1 MKQEEYGMW
10 LCSIEGIGST
20 AIRKLIDEF
29 GTPEEIYKKTEEQF
43 INSGVVSTREAK
55 MLINSKRQFRYRAM
69 REKIVSYNMQMASYF
84 SEQYPERLR
93 QIPDFPKKIYWK
105 GELPQEEVRIA
116 IVGARNCSHYGR
128 ETARR
133 FGRELAGEGIG
144 IISGMA
150 RGTDGW
156 AHQGALEGGGNTYA
170 VLGNSAEICYPKE
183 HRRLYDSILKQGG
196 ILSEYPPETPAMPGF
211 FPMRNRLI
219 SALSDGV
226 LVVEARQKSGSL
238 ITADQALEQGKDI
251 FVIPGRIG
259 DTLSEGCNQ
268 LIRQGAFLVTKP
280 ADIVEYYETNGV
292 IARRKRTKKL
302 AKIKVS
308 LESEEKMVYASLS
321 LEPKDINCIAK
332 ETLLPVTTLVRQLFS
347 LQKRGLVKEIG
358 KNNYIKI

>member
-1 MKQEEYGMW
+1 MKEEEYGMW
-10 LCSIEGIGST
+10 LCSIEGIGSA
-20 AIRKLIDEF
+20 AIRKLIKQF
-29 GTPEEIYKKTEEQF
+29 GTPEEVYKKTEEEF
-43 INSGVVSTREAK
+43 VNSGVVSAREAK

-69 REKIVSYNMQMASYF
+69 REKIASYNMHSASYF
-84 SEQYPERLR
+84 SEQYPERFR
-93 QIPDFPKKIYWK
+93 QIPDFPKRIYWK
-105 GELPQEEVRIA
+105 GQLPQEEVRIA

-133 FGRELAGEGIG
+133 FGCELAGEGIG

-150 RGTDGW
+150 RGIDGW

-183 HRRLYDSILKQGG
+183 HRRLYESILKQGG
-196 ILSEYPPETPAMPGF
+196 VLSEYPPETPAMPGF

-226 LVVEARQKSGSL
+226 LVVEARRKSGSL

-259 DTLSEGCNQ
+259 DTLSEGCNR
-268 LIRQGAFLVTKP
+268 LIQQGAFLVTKP
-280 ADIVEYYETNGV
+280 ADIIQYYETNGV
-292 IARRKRTKKL
+292 LVRRKRTKNL

-332 ETLLPVTTLVRQLFS
+332 ETMLPVAVLVRQLLS